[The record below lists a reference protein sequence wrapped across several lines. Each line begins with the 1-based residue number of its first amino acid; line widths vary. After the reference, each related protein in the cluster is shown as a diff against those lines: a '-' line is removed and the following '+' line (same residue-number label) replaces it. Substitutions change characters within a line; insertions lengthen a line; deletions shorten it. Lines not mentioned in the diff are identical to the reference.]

1 MMKYDRRNYQAVRR
15 GNYGDDSNRR
25 PAAIQPHLRY
35 YRIGQH
41 LRSDAALSAAHHRTA
56 DAVPSGTGGT
66 GILRRFW
73 LHYKGGRHC
82 DTDPKR
88 GRHLCRFRA
97 KGAGGARYP
106 CRPGRYCA
114 GVTASLQKT
123 GTHCRRASRVLV
135 TITILLL
142 CLLFPGLPAH
152 AAATTDTTPSLEV
165 PETLTELIEDQKDNL
180 TLLEDKDAGSFLS
193 RVVDV
198 FLQGAAKP
206 TAILGKTL
214 AVLVLASLV
223 RAFAG
228 GGGELQLTTQIDAM
242 VTVVTFFLVCEPL
255 LLLLSRLEDAIWQCR
270 NFLMTFVPAFSALL
284 IGSGQPAGGAVF
296 GGFFLTGSVLAAE
309 LICTILLPLVRIFLA
324 LNITSGVAGEID
336 LSGFCGMVL
345 RIAKKLLAGC
355 AALFSLIMGLQTFSA
370 GAADNLARKAGKMLI
385 GSSVPIVG
393 HAVSDA
399 MTSVYASLGI
409 IKSTAGIAGLC
420 AVGALFLPIL
430 MECITYYLLLQCACA
445 AAKLTGNG
453 RCAATF
459 AGFSGCVEL
468 YSAIIIF
475 FAVLIIVSTA
485 MMLGISG

>member
-15 GNYGDDSNRR
+15 GNYGDNSHRHS
-25 PAAIQPHLRY
+25 AAIQSHLRNY
-35 YRIGQH
+35 SLGQH
-41 LRSDAALSAAHHRTA
+41 LCRHAALSATHHRA
-56 DAVPSGTGGT
+56 FDAVFA
-66 GILRRFW
+66 GIGHAGFLRRFR
-73 LHYKGGRHC
+73 LHSKSRRHC
-82 DTDPKR
+82 DTNPKR
-88 GRHLCRFRA
+88 SGHLCRFRA
-97 KGAGGARYP
+97 KGTGRARYP
-106 CRPGRYCA
+106 CGAGGNRA
-114 GVTASLQKT
+114 GVAPSVQKT
-123 GTHCRRASRVLV
+123 GAHRRVAARLLV
-135 TITILLL
+135 TTAVLLL
-142 CLLFPGLPAH
+142 CLLFPAMPVH
-152 AAATTDTTPSLEV
+152 AAAVSTTASVTV
-165 PETLTELIEDQKDNL
+165 PDTLTELIEEQKDSL
-180 TLLEDKDAGSFLS
+180 ELLESKDAGGLFS
-193 RVVDV
+193 RITDM

-228 GGGELQLTTQIDAM
+228 NGGELQLTTQIDAM

-255 LLLLSRLEDAIWQCR
+255 LLLLGRLEEAIWQCR

-284 IGSGQPAGGAVF
+284 VGSGQPAGGAVF

-309 LICTILLPLVRIFLA
+309 LICTILLPLVRVFLA

-336 LSGFCGMVL
+336 LSGFCNMVL

-355 AALFSLIMGLQTFSA
+355 AALFSLVMGLQTFSA
-370 GAADNLARKAGKMLI
+370 GAADNLARKAGRMLI
-385 GSSVPIVG
+385 GSGVPIVG

-420 AVGALFLPIL
+420 AIGALFLPIFI
-430 MECITYYLLLQCACA
+430 ECMTYYLLLQCACA
-445 AAKLTGNG
+445 TAKLTGNG

-485 MMLGISG
+485 MMLGISS